1 MCNVGGRE
9 PGDVFKEVFDQ
20 VSLVGRVTGFI
31 DYPDPVSPPA
41 LSSGLPG
48 IRRESRPKLQVDP
61 RALDAAA
68 AAAARGGKLEPSPP
82 ATELRPA
89 YCSWRRHLHL
99 DLRSI
104 RRQLSVMVHYRCPNI
119 SSWVNLGVP

>member
-68 AAAARGGKLEPSPP
+68 ADAAMGGKLEACPP
-82 ATELRPA
+82 ATGTPPEFKSPPQGP
-89 YCSWRRHLHL
+89 RRG
-99 DLRSI
+99 SSS
-104 RRQLSVMVHYRCPNI
+104 RRK
-119 SSWVNLGVP
+119 GGKA